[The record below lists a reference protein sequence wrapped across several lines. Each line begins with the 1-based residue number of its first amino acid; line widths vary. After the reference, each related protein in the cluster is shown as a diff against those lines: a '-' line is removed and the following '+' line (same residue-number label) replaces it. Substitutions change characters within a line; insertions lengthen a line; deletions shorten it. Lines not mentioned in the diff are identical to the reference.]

1 MKNTAEHFL
10 QPISAGEWSVVMVLG
25 GFLKDQPDGLDVSI
39 WVADRWWEMRILI
52 TF

>member
-25 GFLKDQPDGLDVSI
+25 GFLKDQPDGLDVGI
-39 WVADRWWEMRILI
+39 KDAIRWK
-52 TF
+52 

>member
-10 QPISAGEWSVVMVLG
+10 QQISAGEWSVVMVLG
-25 GFLKDQPDGLDVSI
+25 GFLKDQPDGLDVSL
-39 WVADRWWEMRILI
+39 WDTNRWREIRFLI